1 MHNLLDLSDEVA
13 AAFDEGRPV
22 VALESTL
29 ITHGLPHPRN
39 LQTAWRVESLL
50 RTGGTVPATI
60 GILGG
65 RIKVGLSRDQVA
77 QLAEDAE
84 KVSRA
89 DMAVVLARHGNG
101 ATTVAATMICAA
113 LAGIRVF
120 VTGGIGGV
128 HRGGENSLDVSAD
141 LTELAHRQVAVVC
154 AGAKSILD
162 LRRTLQVLETNGVPV
177 IGYDTDW
184 FPAFHVRD
192 SGIELTS
199 RIDTPREAAAVME
212 SHWRLGLGGLV
223 FAAPIPEDAALDAD
237 EIERLVAHVEAEAAM
252 HGVGGKALTP
262 YLLKRLAELS
272 DGRTVTANIALMENN
287 ARIGADLAVA
297 YAARAA
303 KTN

>member
-1 MHNLLDLSDEVA
+1 MHDYLDLSDEVA
-13 AAFDEGRPV
+13 TAFDEGRPV

-29 ITHGLPHPRN
+29 IAHGLPHPRN
-39 LQTAWRVESLL
+39 LQTAWRVESLI
-50 RTGGTVPATI
+50 RTGGAVPATI

-65 RIKVGLSRDQVA
+65 RIKVGLSRDQIA
-77 QLAEDAE
+77 QLAEDAD

-89 DMAVVLARHGNG
+89 DMATVLARHANG

-113 LAGIRVF
+113 HAGIRVF

-128 HRGGENSLDVSAD
+128 HRGGEKSLDVSAD
-141 LTELAHRQVAVVC
+141 LTELGRRQVAVVC

-162 LRRTLQVLETNGVPV
+162 LRRTLEVLETNGVPV

-223 FAAPIPEDAALDAD
+223 FAAPVPEDAALDAD
-237 EIERLVAHVEAEAAM
+237 EVERLVAHAEAEAAI

-262 YLLKRLAELS
+262 YLLERLAELS
-272 DGRTVTANIALMENN
+272 KGRTVAANIALMENN

-297 YAARAA
+297 FAARSDG
-303 KTN
+303 

>member
-1 MHNLLDLSDEVA
+1 MHEYLDLSDEVA
-13 AAFDEGRPV
+13 TAFDEGRPV

-29 ITHGLPHPRN
+29 IAHGLPHPRN
-39 LQTAWRVESLL
+39 LQTAWRVESLI
-50 RTGGTVPATI
+50 RTGGAVPATV

-65 RIKVGLSRDQVA
+65 RIKVGLSRDQIA
-77 QLAEDAE
+77 QLAEDAD

-89 DMAVVLARHGNG
+89 DMATALARHANG

-128 HRGGENSLDVSAD
+128 HRGGENTLDVSAD

-162 LRRTLQVLETNGVPV
+162 LRRTLEVLETNGVPV

-184 FPAFHVRD
+184 FPAFHVAD

-212 SHWRLGLGGLV
+212 SHWRLGLGGLL
-223 FAAPIPEDAALDAD
+223 FAAPIPEEAALEAD

-272 DGRTVTANIALMENN
+272 DGRTVTANIALIENN

-297 YAARAA
+297 YEARAA
-303 KTN
+303 KK